1 MDESNNILK
10 KIYLYF
16 LSLNNFNNNN
26 KKNTTF
32 KCLISLFILKF
43 NSLYYYYYY
52 YYLLINLIIYL
63 IKINLSRFNKNSLIL
78 NFYSLISINIHFKLI
93 INFFKFLNKLY
104 YVFRGK
110 TNL

>member
-10 KIYLYF
+10 IIYLYF

-26 KKNTTF
+26 KNNTTF

-43 NSLYYYYYY
+43 NSLYYYYY
-52 YYLLINLIIYL
+52 LLINLIIYL
-63 IKINLSRFNKNSLIL
+63 IKINLSRFKKNSLIL

>member
-16 LSLNNFNNNN
+16 LSLNNFNNN
-26 KKNTTF
+26 KKNNTTF

-43 NSLYYYYYY
+43 NSLYYY

>member
-16 LSLNNFNNNN
+16 LSLNNFNNN
-26 KKNTTF
+26 KKNNTTF

-43 NSLYYYYYY
+43 NSLYYYY

>member
-26 KKNTTF
+26 KNNTTF

-43 NSLYYYYYY
+43 NSLYYY